1 MPGLR
6 GCFWRY
12 FVVLKSK
19 RYFWLLQI
27 PALAL
32 VFLFTIYPLVRTFMY
47 SFTNWRN
54 FSPKQTFIG
63 FRNYAQILND
73 RIIFLSLRNTFIM
86 MFFVFLFQMGAALL
100 LAILVDSAKRL
111 SKFFR
116 TVFFFPILISA
127 TAIGLMFR
135 LMYTYDYGLLNY
147 FATLL
152 GHEKQVW
159 LTEKSSIFFVS
170 IPIMWQYVGFYF
182 VIFMAGISRIP
193 LDIYESVELDG
204 IGPVQ
209 KVVYITIPMMRDVL
223 TASAVLIVSGCF
235 KIFDMV
241 YMISNGGPV
250 NSSEILSTYMY
261 SMAFINSNSG
271 YASAIAIV
279 MILLGTGLTVVM
291 QKIFEQ
297 KDD

>member
-1 MPGLR
+1 
-6 GCFWRY
+6 
-12 FVVLKSK
+12 
-19 RYFWLLQI
+19 
-27 PALAL
+27 
-32 VFLFTIYPLVRTFMY
+32 
-47 SFTNWRN
+47 
-54 FSPKQTFIG
+54 
-63 FRNYAQILND
+63 
-73 RIIFLSLRNTFIM
+73 M

-135 LMYTYDYGLLNY
+135 LIYSYDYGLLNY
-147 FATLL
+147 FVTML
-152 GHEKQVW
+152 GGEKQVW
-159 LTEKSSIFFVS
+159 LTEKSSIFLVS

-182 VIFMAGISRIP
+182 VIFMAGISKIP
-193 LDIYESVELDG
+193 LDIYESAELDG

-223 TASAVLIVSGCF
+223 TAVAILIVSGCF
-235 KIFDMV
+235 KVFDMV

-261 SMAFINSNSG
+261 SMAFFNSNSG

-291 QKIFEQ
+291 RKVFEQ